1 MKKISKFWNN
11 LNIKY
16 KLFTITSGLLL
27 FLAFVIYLTLYF
39 FMPAYYH
46 QYKIKSL
53 QDSVQSIVEDS
64 RFYNLEELQER
75 LYFLGKKQNVA
86 MILTDDKGY
95 IIFGK
100 NQQHITNKYNT
111 DIPSYNQIKEYDI
124 RAVIKLKNSNEIYHL
139 EIAMPLQPIDEA
151 NTVLRKIMPLIIV
164 CAFFIALM
172 GAYIYSNT
180 ITKPLIDIINKERE
194 EEKKRKEFIATISHE
209 LKTPITIISGQLE
222 GMIYNVGKYKD
233 RETYLKKSYEA
244 TQELKYLVD
253 EMMKISKREILEKN
267 LLIENIDFADL
278 LNTLLNRQSYLLE
291 EKKLKLSCKIE
302 KNLVIKAD
310 KEKITKVLNNLI
322 NNAIKYSPENEKII
336 VKAYKTKTTKKIVF
350 DIENTGVIIENKYLK
365 EIFNPFYRIEKSR
378 NRKTGGSGLG
388 LYIVSEILKSHNLQY
403 KMESKKNSVSF
414 IIYFS

>member
-86 MILTDDKGY
+86 KILTDDKGY

-278 LNTLLNRQSYLLE
+278 LNTLLNRQSYLME

-302 KNLVIKAD
+302 KNLVIQAD

-322 NNAIKYSPENEKII
+322 NNAIKYSPENERII
-336 VKAYKTKTTKKIVF
+336 VKAYKTKTTKRIVF
-350 DIENTGVIIENKYLK
+350 DIENTGVTIENKYLK

>member
-278 LNTLLNRQSYLLE
+278 LNTLLNRQSYLME

-302 KNLVIKAD
+302 KNLVIQAD

-322 NNAIKYSPENEKII
+322 NNAIKYSPENERII
-336 VKAYKTKTTKKIVF
+336 VKAYKTKTTKRIVF
-350 DIENTGVIIENKYLK
+350 DIENTGVTIENKYLK

>member
-194 EEKKRKEFIATISHE
+194 EEKKRKEIIATISHE

-278 LNTLLNRQSYLLE
+278 LNTLLNRQSYLME

-302 KNLVIKAD
+302 KNLVIQAD

-322 NNAIKYSPENEKII
+322 NNAIKYSPENERII
-336 VKAYKTKTTKKIVF
+336 VKAYKTKTTKRIVF
-350 DIENTGVIIENKYLK
+350 DIENTGVTIENKYLK